1 MHPAMTHQSAHA
13 YMPGLADA
21 GGQVA
26 QLRQVLALVEEIAGR
41 QPAPAHGDGLDEAAR
56 VSAAYAHAWPV
67 VQRRFDRFAGETAHW
82 AAAGVE
88 TLLKLSD
95 GGRPA
100 QAAAATLAEALRK
113 ALRTL
118 GAIVRA

>member
-1 MHPAMTHQSAHA
+1 MTHQSTHA
-13 YMPGLADA
+13 TMPGLADA

-26 QLRQVLALVEEIAGR
+26 QLRELIALVDEIAGR
-41 QPAPAHGDGLDEAAR
+41 QHGPTRDEGLDEAAR

-67 VQRRFDRFAGETAHW
+67 AQRRFDRLAAETAGW

-100 QAAAATLAEALRK
+100 AAAAAVLGDALRQALA
-113 ALRTL
+113 ALR
-118 GAIVRA
+118 AVVRA

>member
-1 MHPAMTHQSAHA
+1 MTHQSTHA

-26 QLRQVLALVEEIAGR
+26 QLRQVLALVDEIAGR
-41 QPAPAHGDGLDEAAR
+41 QSPLPDAGLDEAAR
-56 VSAAYAHAWPV
+56 VSAAYAHAAPV
-67 VQRRFDRFAGETAHW
+67 VQRRFDRLASETAAW

-88 TLLKLSD
+88 TLLRLSE

-100 QAAAATLAEALRK
+100 AAAAGVLGDALRR
-113 ALRTL
+113 ALKSL
-118 GAIVRA
+118 AASVAA

>member
-1 MHPAMTHQSAHA
+1 MTHQSTHA

-41 QPAPAHGDGLDEAAR
+41 QAMSGGDGDLDEAAR
-56 VSAAYAHAWPV
+56 VSASYAHAVPV
-67 VQRRFDRFAGETAHW
+67 VQRRFDRIAAETARW

-88 TLLKLSD
+88 TLLQLSD

-100 QAAAATLAEALRK
+100 DAAAAVVAAELRK

-118 GAIVRA
+118 VRVVGA

>member
-1 MHPAMTHQSAHA
+1 MTHQSAHA

-21 GGQVA
+21 GGQIA

-41 QPAPAHGDGLDEAAR
+41 QGAPAGDAGLDEGAR

-67 VQRRFDRFAGETAHW
+67 AQRRFDRLAAETAGW

-88 TLLKLSD
+88 TLLRLSD
-95 GGRPA
+95 AGRPA
-100 QAAAATLAEALRK
+100 GAAAAVLAQALRR
-113 ALRTL
+113 ALRSL
-118 GAIVRA
+118 AAAVRA

>member
-1 MHPAMTHQSAHA
+1 MTHQSTHA

-41 QPAPAHGDGLDEAAR
+41 QSTPGADGDLDEAAR
-56 VSAAYAHAWPV
+56 VSAADAHAEPV
-67 VQRRFDRFAGETAHW
+67 VQRRFDRIASETARW

-88 TLLKLSD
+88 TLLQLSD

-100 QAAAATLAEALRK
+100 TAAAAVVAVE
-113 ALRTL
+113 LRTSL
-118 GAIVRA
+118 RRLAAVLRV

>member
-1 MHPAMTHQSAHA
+1 MTHQSPHA

-41 QPAPAHGDGLDEAAR
+41 QSAPAGDELNAAAR
-56 VSAAYAHAWPV
+56 LSAAYAHAAPV
-67 VQRRFDRFAGETAHW
+67 VQRRFDRLASETALW

-88 TLLKLSD
+88 TLLQLSD

-100 QAAAATLAEALRK
+100 GAAAAVLAAELEK
-113 ALRTL
+113 ALRGL
-118 GAIVRA
+118 AAVLRV

>member
-1 MHPAMTHQSAHA
+1 MTHHSPHA

-41 QPAPAHGDGLDEAAR
+41 QAAPVRDEGLDEAAR

-67 VQRRFDRFAGETAHW
+67 VQRRFDRVAGETARW

-88 TLLKLSD
+88 TLLSLGD

-100 QAAAATLAEALRK
+100 QAAAAVVAEALRK
-113 ALRTL
+113 SLHALRT
-118 GAIVRA
+118 IVHA

>member
-1 MHPAMTHQSAHA
+1 MTHQSPHA

-26 QLRQVLALVEEIAGR
+26 QLRQVLALVDEIAGR
-41 QPAPAHGDGLDEAAR
+41 QHAPVRDDGLDEAAR
-56 VSAAYAHAWPV
+56 VSAAYAHASPI
-67 VQRRFDRFAGETAHW
+67 VQRRFDCIAAETAAW

-100 QAAAATLAEALRK
+100 GAAASVLGDALRRALATLA
-113 ALRTL
+113 
-118 GAIVRA
+118 GIVRG

>member
-1 MHPAMTHQSAHA
+1 MTHQSPPA

-26 QLRQVLALVEEIAGR
+26 QLRQVLALVDEIAGR
-41 QPAPAHGDGLDEAAR
+41 QQAPMRHDGLDEAAR
-56 VSAAYAHAWPV
+56 VSAAYAHACPI
-67 VQRRFDRFAGETAHW
+67 VQRRFDRLATETAGW

-88 TLLKLSD
+88 ALLRLSD

-100 QAAAATLAEALRK
+100 GAAASVLGDALRG
-113 ALRTL
+113 ALAALAGT
-118 GAIVRA
+118 VRA

>member
-1 MHPAMTHQSAHA
+1 MTHQSTHA

-26 QLRQVLALVEEIAGR
+26 QLRQVLALIDEIAGR
-41 QPAPAHGDGLDEAAR
+41 QHPPVHDQPLDEAAR
-56 VSAAYAHAWPV
+56 VSAAYAHAAPI
-67 VQRRFDRFAGETAHW
+67 VQRRFDRLASETAAW

-88 TLLKLSD
+88 TLLRLSD

-100 QAAAATLAEALRK
+100 AAAAGVLGDALRK
-113 ALRTL
+113 ALKSL
-118 GAIVRA
+118 ACAVGA